1 MAAASSAGAP
11 SIRRLS
17 QEVVNRIAAGEVVHR
32 PANAVKEMLENSLD
46 AGATNITITA
56 KGGGLKFLQIQDNG
70 HGIRK
75 EDMGIVCERFTTSKL
90 REFGDLNSIQT
101 YGFRGEALA
110 SISHV
115 ARLTIT
121 TMTRDGPCAFKASYL
136 DGAPVPAGPGGSP
149 GPQPCAGVPGTQ
161 ITVEDV
167 FYNMPTRL
175 RAFRSPSEE
184 YNRIIEVVTRYAV
197 HCGDRGVAFTCR
209 KHGSS
214 SPDVHSPAS
223 KDRRAVVRHLY
234 GAALAKE
241 LLDVSGGPGLKPGAA
256 ATGPCGSS
264 AGEGA
269 AGSATAAATSDAGDA
284 AAEGTPF
291 AFSGLVSNANYS
303 MKRRVFILFINGRL
317 VDCPPIRKAVEAVFS
332 DYLPKG
338 THPWVYLRL
347 DLPGDAV
354 DVNVHPTKRE
364 VHFLGEDE
372 VVEAVSSRVADVLMG
387 ANASRSFFAQT
398 LLPGATAASQAD
410 PADGGTLSGRRL
422 SAGHRNA
429 QAPRQSLAAGDAVTV
444 TLDHRGHAAAAGA
457 AEAGSDLDQSDGD
470 DSGVGAPAGKRRRGR
485 AAGLREGNGRDGGAS
500 TPADGG
506 GSERRGA
513 GDGGDGRS
521 HNDDGAGGHGDDGG
535 GDDDE
540 GGGDDSADDGE
551 EEEEEE
557 DAAAAKTRPRAARP
571 TRSVVSKAA
580 GYPSKTV
587 RTDSGMQTLTR
598 FLSVGGAGVLSDA
611 VAAEGGQRGLAPA
624 GSAGGG
630 RLTSARSRAGRA
642 AELRD
647 FAMTAVAQQPGRRA
661 NGSSSS
667 SSSSSA
673 AAVEGGEVDD
683 CCDDGEGG
691 AGAAEIDI
699 DASCDVDGAPVA
711 KRLRQAGGMDAA
723 SAVASAAGVGRAG
736 AAAERTARRA
746 GASPVRLTSVREL
759 RAEAERATHKGLTAA
774 VRKHTFVG
782 VVDEELSLVQFG
794 TKLLLVNHLSF
805 ARELMYQQA
814 LRLFAGMHSFE
825 LRPAPGVREL
835 VLMALEGPDGRGMDE
850 AAKGAAADAV
860 ASLLESKAEML
871 SEYFGVGFRMQQ
883 PEAAADSHGDG
894 DGDGDEEGAD
904 NVEQR
909 LVVATLPRLVDGH
922 SPCLD
927 FLPEFVLA
935 MAYDVDWEDE
945 KGCFQTV
952 AAVLAELYARVPSI
966 PRFTDEPFERP
977 PASGGSRVE
986 AATKA
991 LRAEDEELLKLRRQ
1005 PGSAL
1010 WVVEQVLWP
1019 AFRFG
1024 LTPSRALAEDHNV
1037 IQIACTEQLYRVFE
1051 RC

>member
-1 MAAASSAGAP
+1 
-11 SIRRLS
+11 
-17 QEVVNRIAAGEVVHR
+17 
-32 PANAVKEMLENSLD
+32 
-46 AGATNITITA
+46 
-56 KGGGLKFLQIQDNG
+56 
-70 HGIRK
+70 
-75 EDMGIVCERFTTSKL
+75 
-90 REFGDLNSIQT
+90 
-101 YGFRGEALA
+101 
-110 SISHV
+110 
-115 ARLTIT
+115 
-121 TMTRDGPCAFKASYL
+121 
-136 DGAPVPAGPGGSP
+136 
-149 GPQPCAGVPGTQ
+149 
-161 ITVEDV
+161 
-167 FYNMPTRL
+167 
-175 RAFRSPSEE
+175 
-184 YNRIIEVVTRYAV
+184 
-197 HCGDRGVAFTCR
+197 
-209 KHGSS
+209 
-214 SPDVHSPAS
+214 
-223 KDRRAVVRHLY
+223 
-234 GAALAKE
+234 
-241 LLDVSGGPGLKPGAA
+241 
-256 ATGPCGSS
+256 
-264 AGEGA
+264 
-269 AGSATAAATSDAGDA
+269 
-284 AAEGTPF
+284 
-291 AFSGLVSNANYS
+291 
-303 MKRRVFILFINGRL
+303 
-317 VDCPPIRKAVEAVFS
+317 AVEAVFS

-580 GYPSKTV
+580 GYPSNTV

-647 FAMTAVAQQPGRRA
+647 FAMTA
-661 NGSSSS
+661 
-667 SSSSSA
+667 
-673 AAVEGGEVDD
+673 VDD

-871 SEYFGVGFRMQQ
+871 SEYFG
-883 PEAAADSHGDG
+883 
-894 DGDGDEEGAD
+894 
-904 NVEQR
+904 
-909 LVVATLPRLVDGH
+909 
-922 SPCLD
+922 
-927 FLPEFVLA
+927 FVLA